1 MIRPHFPL
9 AAILA
14 FGLVACQQDGAPA
27 QDAAEADAPEIA
39 ANAAAAATPAATA
52 PAPASSKAAA
62 QTVVINQ
69 KVAPSFDCTKA
80 KPASIDAEICAS
92 PELSQLDRD
101 MDEEYMR
108 AMAETPRA
116 VWPDILEEQ
125 REFIRSR
132 NQCMGGKEKRHHCIA
147 FAYESRIQRLAD
159 WIDGSWRE

>member
-1 MIRPHFPL
+1 MIRSSLRL
-9 AAILA
+9 AAALML
-14 FGLVACQQDGAPA
+14 GLGACHAGSAMA
-27 QDAAEADAPEIA
+27 QARQ
-39 ANAAAAATPAATA
+39 N
-52 PAPASSKAAA
+52 
-62 QTVVINQ
+62 
-69 KVAPSFDCTKA
+69 KVSPSFNCAKA
-80 KPASIDAEICAS
+80 RPGSIDKVICAS

-116 VWPDILEEQ
+116 VWPDIIAEQ

-132 NQCMGGKEKRHHCIA
+132 NQCMGGKGKRHHCIA